1 MHYLTY
7 NIPLNKIK
15 MCIITHSHTERLYPE
30 KIQMCK
36 AGFSHIYSKE
46 LPVFY
51 VCKDGYNKYQKI
63 SSIQK

>member
-1 MHYLTY
+1 
-7 NIPLNKIK
+7 
-15 MCIITHSHTERLYPE
+15 MCIITHSHTDRLYPE